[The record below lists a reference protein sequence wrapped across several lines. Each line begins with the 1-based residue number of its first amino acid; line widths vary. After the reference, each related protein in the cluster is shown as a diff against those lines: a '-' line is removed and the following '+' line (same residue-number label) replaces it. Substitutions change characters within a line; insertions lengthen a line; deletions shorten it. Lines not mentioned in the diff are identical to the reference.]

1 MSRNLAERTVGWISR
16 WARQRQPYQASNIY
30 LEGPFAPAH
39 DEVTETQLR
48 ITGELPRELNG
59 LYARIGPN
67 PTHVDNPGLYHWFAG
82 DGMVHGLRL
91 AEGQA
96 LWYRNRWIG
105 SNSVRRAQGK
115 PMAPGPR
122 RGVSDVV
129 NTNVFGHAGRVW
141 ASVEAGMLP
150 VQLDDQL
157 ETVRHGYFDSE
168 VSRAF
173 SAHPHRDPDT
183 GSLHAVCYDALDQR
197 RVHHVEIDA
206 TGRVAR
212 LVDIP
217 VSHGPMVHD
226 CAITRSQVVVL
237 DLPVTFSLG
246 RVLRGNSMPY
256 AWNDRHAARVGLL
269 PLKGDTSSRDIRW
282 FNVEPCF
289 VFHTCNA
296 QDTADGG
303 VLLDVVVHHRM
314 FDRSSVGPETDQ
326 QRITFERWT
335 LSPHRSDV
343 VREVVAE
350 GQQEF
355 PRFDERL
362 TGRSYRHAYTVGF
375 SFDFAKQQ
383 QLHAYDL
390 GTGRHAVHN
399 FGLGRVPG
407 EAVFVPRTPD
417 AAENDGWLVCYV
429 SDMNTG
435 LSDFVV
441 LNAADVAGPPQAVVH
456 LPARVPL
463 GFHGNW
469 IPDPA

>member
-30 LEGPFAPAH
+30 LEGPFAPVH
-39 DEVTETQLR
+39 DEVTETRLKV
-48 ITGELPRELNG
+48 TGELPRELNG

-91 AEGQA
+91 ADGDA

-105 SNSVRRAQGK
+105 SDSVRRTQGK
-115 PMAPGPR
+115 PLAPGPR

-150 VQLDDQL
+150 VQLDGEL
-157 ETVRHGYFDSE
+157 ETVRHGYFDSD

-183 GSLHAVCYDALDQR
+183 GSLHAICYDALDQR
-197 RVHHVEIDA
+197 RVHHVEVDA
-206 TGRVAR
+206 SGRVAR

-217 VSHGPMVHD
+217 VSHGPMIHD
-226 CAITRSQVVVL
+226 CAITRSQIVVL
-237 DLPVTFSLG
+237 DLPVTFSLS

-256 AWNDRHAARVGLL
+256 VWNDKHPARVGLL
-269 PLKGDTSSRDIRW
+269 PLKGESRDIRW

-289 VFHTCNA
+289 VFHPCNA

-314 FDRSSVGPETDQ
+314 FDRSRVGPETDH

-335 LSPHRSDV
+335 ISPHRSDV
-343 VREVVAE
+343 VREVLHE
-350 GQQEF
+350 GHQEF

-362 TGRSYRHAYTVGF
+362 TGRPYRHAYTVGF
-375 SFDFAKQQ
+375 DFNFAVAQ
-383 QLHAYDL
+383 QLNAYDL
-390 GTGRHAVHN
+390 ATGRHTAHQ
-399 FGLGRVPG
+399 FGLGRIPG

-435 LSDFVV
+435 TTDFVV

-456 LPARVPL
+456 LPVRVPL

-469 IPDPA
+469 IPDPV